1 MKLTIH
7 GAARTTTGSMYLLEA
22 CGKRILFECGFFQGK
37 RKESMDR
44 NRQFPFKPSEI
55 DLMLLSHA
63 HIDHSGNIPNLVRQG
78 FQGPIFCNHATRD
91 LATLML
97 EDSAHIQESD
107 CAFINRRNEKLGK
120 KNLPPAEP
128 LYTRLDAQKAAKQF
142 VSIAY
147 DHSFDLVEGI
157 TVTFCDAGH
166 ILGSSEIIF
175 DLRENGRH
183 VRLVFS
189 GDLGRGNNAILRDPT
204 PFEDVEVLLMES
216 TYGGRVHEAQEL
228 ANARLAEIINQT
240 LERGGKVIIPAFSVG
255 RTQQLVHSLHD
266 LTAHKIVRNIPV
278 FVDSP
283 LSINATEVFRL
294 HPECF
299 NQSTYEMLR
308 HHENPFGL
316 KNLTYIRSSEE
327 SKKLND
333 RHDPCIIIAASGMCE
348 AGRIRHHLRNN
359 IGDPRNTVLMVGF
372 CAPNTLGR
380 AMHDRSPKVSIF
392 GEEHE
397 VRAQIETID
406 AFSAHADRNELLDL
420 VRHSTGSFKRILLT
434 HGQEDQSEA
443 LASALRVS
451 HPQSQIVIPNLH
463 DMIDL

>member
-1 MKLTIH
+1 
-7 GAARTTTGSMYLLEA
+7 
-22 CGKRILFECGFFQGK
+22 
-37 RKESMDR
+37 MDR
-44 NRQFPFKPSEI
+44 NRDFPFAPSQI
-55 DLMLLSHA
+55 DVMLLSHA
-63 HIDHSGNIPNLVRQG
+63 HIDHSGNIPNLVRKG

-120 KNLPPAEP
+120 KNIPPAEP

-142 VSIAY
+142 MSVAY
-147 DHSFDLVEGI
+147 DHSFDIAEGV

-189 GDLGRGNNAILRDPT
+189 GDLGRGNNDILRDPT
-204 PFEDVEVLLMES
+204 PFEDADVLIMES
-216 TYGGRVHEAQEL
+216 TYGGRLHEPQDQ
-228 ANARLAEIINQT
+228 ANTRLGEIINRALQ
-240 LERGGKVIIPAFSVG
+240 RGGKVIIPAFSVG

-266 LTAHKIVRNIPV
+266 LTEQKILPKIPV

-299 NQSTYEMLR
+299 NQATYEMLR

-316 KNLTYIRSSEE
+316 RHLTYIRSSDE
-327 SKKLND
+327 SKQLNG
-333 RHDPCIIIAASGMCE
+333 RQEPCIIIAASGMCE

-359 IGDPRNTVLMVGF
+359 ISDPRNTVLMVGF

-380 AMHDRSPKVSIF
+380 ALYERHPKVAIF
-392 GEEHE
+392 GEEYD
-397 VRAQIETID
+397 VRCQIESID
-406 AFSAHADRNELLDL
+406 AFSAHADRNELLGIL
-420 VRHSTGSFKRILLT
+420 KQSTGTFQKILFT

-443 LASALRVS
+443 IAATVREM
-451 HPQSQIVIPNLH
+451 HPHSQVVIPSLH
-463 DMIDL
+463 DSIDL